1 MKKTFT
7 IERTGEVITADVESI
22 TDVPL
27 SRIKEVIRDYSR
39 QKTKLFSNSEKKRY
53 IIKKVRK

>member
-39 QKTKLFSNSEKKRY
+39 QK
-53 IIKKVRK
+53 RKINAKSYHNH